1 MYIADVEETREL
13 PDVPQDAALLEY
25 LREQASPPSGP
36 DGYALGTDWL
46 AARIDQLPPGA
57 EIEDD
62 LPPEWLSFARD
73 GGHILSPVQD
83 RLSSGDIG
91 PRCASWAPQP
101 SPTLP
106 ALPQRRSNVT

>member
-46 AARIDQLPPGA
+46 AARIDQLPPGV

-62 LPPEWLSFARD
+62 LPPEWLSLPVTAGTSSARCKT
-73 GGHILSPVQD
+73 GSRRATSAHAAQAGRRSP
-83 RLSSGDIG
+83 R
-91 PRCASWAPQP
+91 PRCQP
-101 SPTLP
+101 CH
-106 ALPQRRSNVT
+106 NVGRT